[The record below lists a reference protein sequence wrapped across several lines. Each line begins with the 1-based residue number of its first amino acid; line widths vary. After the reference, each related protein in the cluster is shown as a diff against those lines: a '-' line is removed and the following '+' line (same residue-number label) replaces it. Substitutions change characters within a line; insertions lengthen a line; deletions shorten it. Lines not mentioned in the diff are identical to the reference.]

1 MPQGP
6 QTERE
11 ASAFP
16 AGSGGAIYWDF
27 PFPPTPDSGYLAIA
41 RVKSGQV
48 GRRKSSV
55 SRAMV
60 IAGQWSVVCA
70 GGRAAV

>member
-11 ASAFP
+11 ASAFL
-16 AGSGGAIYWDF
+16 AGSGGAVYWDF
-27 PFPPTPDSGYLAIA
+27 PFPLTPDLGYLAIA

-48 GRRKSSV
+48 GQLKSSV
-55 SRAMV
+55 SRVTV
-60 IAGQWSVVCA
+60 IVGQWSMVHA